1 MECEP
6 PAYHI
11 YRACLTAAARSC
23 CGSSCVRRSFFV
35 GRHSHLRAGLC
46 GHPPCCSSSRSRW
59 NIDFGKW
66 RSTSSMPSSFRPTS
80 FPHLSH
86 EESSTSSGLKISRN
100 LDGRPGVCPDCLFA
114 GRGCSRTS
122 WVGRGRHTAY
132 AGRLLRSPGHATT
145 FPAAPRSGLVEMD
158 YLDRRSVGS
167 LSLAPPV
174 GFDDGDL
181 CGGLGFLGNIP
192 TALIPAAFAVS
203 AVIDYHFCSP
213 VPGGTWPETGDTQ
226 EPKPFVSL
234 PVLTELAVTDAGRG
248 FRVAA

>member
-1 MECEP
+1 
-6 PAYHI
+6 
-11 YRACLTAAARSC
+11 
-23 CGSSCVRRSFFV
+23 
-35 GRHSHLRAGLC
+35 
-46 GHPPCCSSSRSRW
+46 
-59 NIDFGKW
+59 
-66 RSTSSMPSSFRPTS
+66 
-80 FPHLSH
+80 
-86 EESSTSSGLKISRN
+86 
-100 LDGRPGVCPDCLFA
+100 
-114 GRGCSRTS
+114 
-122 WVGRGRHTAY
+122 
-132 AGRLLRSPGHATT
+132 
-145 FPAAPRSGLVEMD
+145 
-158 YLDRRSVGS
+158 VGS
-167 LSLAPPV
+167 LSLAPAV